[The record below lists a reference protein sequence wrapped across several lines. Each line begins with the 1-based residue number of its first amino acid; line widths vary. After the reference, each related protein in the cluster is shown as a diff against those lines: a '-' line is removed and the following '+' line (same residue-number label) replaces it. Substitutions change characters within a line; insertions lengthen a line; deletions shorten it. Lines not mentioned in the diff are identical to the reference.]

1 MKLQHF
7 HTELPSEKLMLSQ
20 IEWGVQNGSLLQ
32 FFENLISVKESLII
46 SWFNMPIAQIY
57 MFIFSVSA
65 AVLLDGVFSLSV
77 FLSDSNQV
85 KVA

>member
-65 AVLLDGVFSLSV
+65 SVLLDGVFSLSV

>member
-65 AVLLDGVFSLSV
+65 LVLLDGVFSLSV
-77 FLSDSNQV
+77 SLSDSNQV
-85 KVA
+85 EVA